1 MLMSSIQLS
10 SYLCFLKM
18 LEGASELRIW
28 DSPAYRANTE
38 SIPCPSFL
46 ETCPDGEESCT
57 VQLRVLRHS
66 EHATVGESFKMKCP
80 VTYCAQRPNVTWCK
94 YSGKDCLPLEIG
106 PQQHTSWEDED
117 QAPAFTLHF
126 ESVYP
131 SDNGSYGC
139 SVDFTS
145 YVINSNIIVLHVT
158 ERTQNY
164 SEHHL
169 TMSDIPGATN
179 ASGPPTMEETG
190 SRTWLL
196 YSLLPL
202 VPLLLLLACF
212 CLVCFLKRHQ
222 GKGKKNSDLAGK
234 EIKLVEIAV
243 SPRENSQT
251 LPSETAIYDNDPWSS
266 GQESSESTTNSQS
279 EGNKQGIV
287 YASLNHSV
295 IGRNPRQSSNMQE
308 SPTEYASICRK
319 SEPLHRCMV

>member
-1 MLMSSIQLS
+1 
-10 SYLCFLKM
+10 
-18 LEGASELRIW
+18 
-28 DSPAYRANTE
+28 
-38 SIPCPSFL
+38 
-46 ETCPDGEESCT
+46 EESCS
-57 VQLRVLRHS
+57 VQFRVLRHS
-66 EHATVGESFKMKCP
+66 EYATVGESFKMKCP

-94 YSGKDCLPLEIG
+94 YSGKNCLPLEIG
-106 PQQHTSWEDED
+106 PWQHTDWEHED
-117 QAPAFTLHF
+117 QVSAFTLRF
-126 ESVYP
+126 EPVYP
-131 SDNGSYGC
+131 SDDGSYGC
-139 SVDFTS
+139 SINFNSDI
-145 YVINSNIIVLHVT
+145 INSNIIDLHVT
-158 ERTQNY
+158 
-164 SEHHL
+164 
-169 TMSDIPGATN
+169 GATN

-234 EIKLVEIAV
+234 EINLVEIAV

-308 SPTEYASICRK
+308 APTEYASICRK